1 MVPIIKHNL
10 AKSASIVSRREKS
23 MTHLNLPS
31 GHQRTVVVVG
41 ATSEVGAVALARL
54 QQQGHVV
61 RGVARGLGTAL
72 SDQDALNRAFAGA
85 DSAYV
90 MIPFDVRARDL
101 HRFERDIGG
110 RLAEAISASGV
121 RRVVLLSGL
130 NAHLKMGTSLGA
142 AEMEGRLE
150 ALGLDE
156 LVHLRAGFFAEN
168 FVKGMGFVEQS
179 ASGVFAT
186 PFRGD
191 LPMPLIAARDV
202 GERVADLLTTEHW
215 PQDRV
220 VELHGGGRYTFIE
233 ATEIL
238 GKAVGRNVTYQTA
251 PYADARAGM
260 VGNGMSASLADA
272 LIQTAT
278 SFNKGERW
286 ALEAPRSRNTTPT
299 TLERWAEEV
308 FGASRRAA

>member
-1 MVPIIKHNL
+1 
-10 AKSASIVSRREKS
+10 
-23 MTHLNLPS
+23 
-31 GHQRTVVVVG
+31 
-41 ATSEVGAVALARL
+41 
-54 QQQGHVV
+54 
-61 RGVARGLGTAL
+61 VARGLGIGL
-72 SDQDALNRAFAGA
+72 SDQDGLNRAFTGA

-90 MIPFDVRARDL
+90 MIPFDVQARDL
-101 HRFERDIGG
+101 HRFERDIGS

-142 AEMEGRLE
+142 AEMEDRLE
-150 ALGLDE
+150 MLGLDE
-156 LVHLRAGFFAEN
+156 LLHLRAGFFNEN

-191 LPMPLIAARDV
+191 LPIPLIAARDI

-215 PQDRV
+215 PRDRV
-220 VELHGGGRYTFIE
+220 VELHGGGRYTLSE
-233 ATEIL
+233 ATQIL
-238 GKAVGRNVTYQTA
+238 GKAVGRNVTYHQA

-260 VGNGMSASLADA
+260 VENGMSASFADA
-272 LIQTAT
+272 LIETAT

-286 ALEAPRSRNTTPT
+286 ALEAPGPRNTTPT
-299 TLERWAEEV
+299 TLERWTEEI